1 MASWSGQIVPDRTT
15 TQRGSTVKTRRVL
28 LTTTALFLMFSG
40 CGSASDGIGSG
51 GDGPVVEEQAK
62 ETIPLE
68 EEEVGRRSAIQSASG
83 AFNSCLDD
91 AGYTFRGFAGD
102 DATDDAVTGDP
113 GYQSAL
119 QRCNAESGIGDLRAD
134 FAESR
139 ASRTPEQIREA
150 NEQILKV
157 VDCLRSMGWELDDP
171 TQDQTG
177 GLNLR
182 DVLRD
187 SGVDIRG
194 NEDARDCFSEMRL
207 NRD

>member
-1 MASWSGQIVPDRTT
+1 M
-15 TQRGSTVKTRRVL
+15 KTRLLL
-28 LTTTALFLMFSG
+28 LTAIILTLSG
-40 CGSASDGIGSG
+40 CGSASGGG
-51 GDGPVVEEQAK
+51 GDGQVVEEQVK

-68 EEEVGRRSAIQSASG
+68 EEEVDRRTAFQGVSA
-83 AFNSCLDD
+83 AFNSCLAD

-102 DATDDAVTGDP
+102 EQADDAVTGDP
-113 GYQSAL
+113 AYQAAL
-119 QRCNAESGIGDLRAD
+119 QRCNAETGIGDLRAE
-134 FAESR
+134 FEESR

-157 VDCLRSMGWELDDP
+157 VDCLRSKGWQIDDP

-177 GLNLR
+177 GLDLR
-182 DVLRD
+182 EVLRS

-194 NEDARDCFSEMRL
+194 NEEARACFSEIRL

>member
-1 MASWSGQIVPDRTT
+1 M
-15 TQRGSTVKTRRVL
+15 
-28 LTTTALFLMFSG
+28 
-40 CGSASDGIGSG
+40 SA
-51 GDGPVVEEQAK
+51 
-62 ETIPLE
+62 
-68 EEEVGRRSAIQSASG
+68 

-102 DATDDAVTGDP
+102 EQADDAVTGDP
-113 GYQSAL
+113 GYQAAL
-119 QRCNAESGIGDLRAD
+119 QRCNAESGIGDLRAE
-134 FAESR
+134 FGESR

-157 VDCLRSMGWELDDP
+157 VDCLSSKGWQIDDP

-177 GLNLR
+177 GLDLR
-182 DVLRD
+182 EVLRS

-194 NEDARDCFSEMRL
+194 NEEARACFSEIRL

>member
-1 MASWSGQIVPDRTT
+1 
-15 TQRGSTVKTRRVL
+15 VKTRLLL
-28 LTTTALFLMFSG
+28 LTAIILTLSG
-40 CGSASDGIGSG
+40 CGSASG
-51 GDGPVVEEQAK
+51 GGGGGQVVEEQVK

-68 EEEVGRRSAIQSASG
+68 EAEVGRRSAIQGASA

-102 DATDDAVTGDP
+102 EQTDDAVTGDP
-113 GYQSAL
+113 AYQAAL
-119 QRCNAESGIGDLRAD
+119 QRCNAESGTGDLRAE
-134 FAESR
+134 FEESR
-139 ASRTPEQIREA
+139 ASRTPDQIREA

-157 VDCLRSMGWELDDP
+157 VDCLRSKGWQIDDP

-182 DVLRD
+182 EVLQG

-194 NEDARDCFSEMRL
+194 NEEARDCFSEMRL